1 MGLEPTTFG
10 TTIRHSNRLSYIHRF
25 RPQSRNFANR
35 CANVIRFLVC
45 ARISPENYSNRRRA
59 FREKSAGFRRVQ
71 EPAEPTESI
80 SAGTIREAG
89 FFRQNIPTMFL
100 STVRRRRTL
109 PAGKPRPM
117 RRTDARRHSPVA
129 RPFGGQHTHV
139 RRIYRMDQGNF
150 RGDASRKTMQAS
162 FPSLLVFRLYDCT
175 PDVVLR
181 QNRTG
186 RLFLC
191 PAFPTSAAPKP
202 AARQCSNKFD
212 IAPAYSY
219 L

>member
-1 MGLEPTTFG
+1 MQG
-10 TTIRHSNRLSYIHRF
+10 F
-25 RPQSRNFANR
+25 RPKIIRTGDGRFGKRASGSGVYRNPRSRRNR
-35 CANVIRFLVC
+35 F
-45 ARISPENYSNRRRA
+45 
-59 FREKSAGFRRVQ
+59 
-71 EPAEPTESI
+71 PTERFAKQASFAKT
-80 SAGTIREAG
+80 SR
-89 FFRQNIPTMFL
+89 RCSV

-117 RRTDARRHSPVA
+117 RRTVVPASPPPGGRTAARRHSPVA

-150 RGDASRKTMQAS
+150 RGDASRKTKQAS

>member
-1 MGLEPTTFG
+1 MCKCNTFFWSVQG
-10 TTIRHSNRLSYIHRF
+10 FRSKIIRTGDGRF
-25 RPQSRNFANR
+25 GKRASGSGVYR
-35 CANVIRFLVC
+35 
-45 ARISPENYSNRRRA
+45 NRR
-59 FREKSAGFRRVQ
+59 SRRNRFPPERFAKQASFAKTSRRCSV
-71 EPAEPTESI
+71 
-80 SAGTIREAG
+80 
-89 FFRQNIPTMFL
+89 

-109 PAGKPRPM
+109 PAGKPRPL
-117 RRTDARRHSPVA
+117 RRVDARRHSPVP

>member
-1 MGLEPTTFG
+1 MQG
-10 TTIRHSNRLSYIHRF
+10 F
-25 RPQSRNFANR
+25 RPKIIRTGDGRFGKRASGSGVYRNPRSRRNR
-35 CANVIRFLVC
+35 F
-45 ARISPENYSNRRRA
+45 
-59 FREKSAGFRRVQ
+59 
-71 EPAEPTESI
+71 PTERFAKQASFAKT
-80 SAGTIREAG
+80 SR
-89 FFRQNIPTMFL
+89 RCSV

-117 RRTDARRHSPVA
+117 RRTVARRHSPVA

-150 RGDASRKTMQAS
+150 RGDASRKTKQAS

-186 RLFLC
+186 RLFLALLFRLRLRRSPPLGNVRINSTLPPLIRIFDFVSDTSSRHNQAGACFC
-191 PAFPTSAAPKP
+191 PHLFVS
-202 AARQCSNKFD
+202 
-212 IAPAYSY
+212 
-219 L
+219 LM

>member
-1 MGLEPTTFG
+1 MQG
-10 TTIRHSNRLSYIHRF
+10 F
-25 RPQSRNFANR
+25 RPKI
-35 CANVIRFLVC
+35 IRTGDGRFG
-45 ARISPENYSNRRRA
+45 
-59 FREKSAGFRRVQ
+59 KSAGFRRVQ

>member
-1 MGLEPTTFG
+1 MQG
-10 TTIRHSNRLSYIHRF
+10 F
-25 RPQSRNFANR
+25 RPKIIRTGDGRFGKRASGSGVYRNPRSRRNR
-35 CANVIRFLVC
+35 F
-45 ARISPENYSNRRRA
+45 
-59 FREKSAGFRRVQ
+59 
-71 EPAEPTESI
+71 PTERFAKQASFAKT
-80 SAGTIREAG
+80 SR
-89 FFRQNIPTMFL
+89 RCSV

-117 RRTDARRHSPVA
+117 RRTVARRHSPVA

-150 RGDASRKTMQAS
+150 RGDASRKTKQAS
-162 FPSLLVFRLYDCT
+162 FPSRFPPLRLH
-175 PDVVLR
+175 PGR
-181 QNRTG
+181 RAPAEPNRSFVSG
-186 RLFLC
+186 

>member
-1 MGLEPTTFG
+1 MQG
-10 TTIRHSNRLSYIHRF
+10 F
-25 RPQSRNFANR
+25 RPKIIRTGDGRFGKRASGSGVYRNPRSRRNR
-35 CANVIRFLVC
+35 F
-45 ARISPENYSNRRRA
+45 
-59 FREKSAGFRRVQ
+59 
-71 EPAEPTESI
+71 PTERFAKQASFAKT
-80 SAGTIREAG
+80 SR
-89 FFRQNIPTMFL
+89 RCSV

-117 RRTDARRHSPVA
+117 RRTVARRHSPVA

-150 RGDASRKTMQAS
+150 RGDASRKTKQAS

-186 RLFLC
+186 RVVLARLFRLRLRRS
-191 PAFPTSAAPKP
+191 PFRQKGFRSAARLGWPLARLRHSALRKEFFATYTP
-202 AARQCSNKFD
+202 PQKTDFTFFAASEPRTLRG
-212 IAPAYSY
+212 IR
-219 L
+219 

>member
-1 MGLEPTTFG
+1 VQG
-10 TTIRHSNRLSYIHRF
+10 F
-25 RPQSRNFANR
+25 RPKIIRTGDGRFGKRASGSGAYRNPRSRRNRFPPERFAKQASFAKTSRR
-35 CANVIRFLVC
+35 CSV
-45 ARISPENYSNRRRA
+45 
-59 FREKSAGFRRVQ
+59 
-71 EPAEPTESI
+71 
-80 SAGTIREAG
+80 
-89 FFRQNIPTMFL
+89 

-109 PAGKPRPM
+109 PAGKLCPM
-117 RRTDARRHSPVA
+117 RRTVARRHSPVA

-162 FPSLLVFRLYDCT
+162 FPSRLVFRLYDCT

-219 L
+219 LWLTP